1 MSCCPPFSK
10 DAQARRAMM
19 FIASIQQSSFKLRR
33 SVMASTALRLIR
45 PCLCFEPQLL
55 SRPSGAWLGGGG
67 VGYKHFAPSGAGR
80 GALSRVPSRVSEEF
94 CPHSVPEAVDSARLN
109 AWTN

>member
-33 SVMASTALRLIR
+33 SVMAFLALRGIT

-55 SRPSGAWLGGGG
+55 SRPFGAWFVKGGA
-67 VGYKHFAPSGAGR
+67 GYKHFAPSGARLGE
-80 GALSRVPSRVSEEF
+80 LSWVASRAGEYF

>member
-10 DAQARRAMM
+10 DAQARRAAM

-33 SVMASTALRLIR
+33 SVMASPALHRIGPR
-45 PCLCFEPQLL
+45 LL
-55 SRPSGAWLGGGG
+55 SRPSGAWFVKGGA
-67 VGYKHFAPSGAGR
+67 GYKHFAPSGARLGE
-80 GALSRVPSRVSEEF
+80 LSWVPSRVVEEF